1 MMEESVQEG
10 TTIVSTYVP
19 TIRALKYIKQMLTNM
34 NRKVYNSTII
44 GNFYILLPTL
54 ARLSRS

>member
-1 MMEESVQEG
+1 MMKESVQED
-10 TTIVSTYVP
+10 TTIVTTYVP
-19 TIRALKYIKQMLTNM
+19 TSRALKYIKQMLTNM